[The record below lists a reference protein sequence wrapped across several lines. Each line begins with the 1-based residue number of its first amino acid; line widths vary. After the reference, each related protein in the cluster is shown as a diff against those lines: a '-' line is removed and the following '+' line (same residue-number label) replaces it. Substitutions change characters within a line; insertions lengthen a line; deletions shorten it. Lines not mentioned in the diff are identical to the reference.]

1 MVYGKGGREGG
12 ILLQILEEEE
22 KGKEGGTDFEGRK
35 SSLWRAPFKALD
47 PFLSARRRR
56 EGEESLRFR
65 MEGCCSFCDDRERE
79 EGEEVFLER
88 VNL

>member
-1 MVYGKGGREGG
+1 MGREGGREGSFFG
-12 ILLQILEEEE
+12 YWRRRKRGKREAQILRGESQVC
-22 KGKEGGTDFEGRK
+22 G
-35 SSLWRAPFKALD
+35 APFKALD
-47 PFLSARRRR
+47 PFLSALRRR